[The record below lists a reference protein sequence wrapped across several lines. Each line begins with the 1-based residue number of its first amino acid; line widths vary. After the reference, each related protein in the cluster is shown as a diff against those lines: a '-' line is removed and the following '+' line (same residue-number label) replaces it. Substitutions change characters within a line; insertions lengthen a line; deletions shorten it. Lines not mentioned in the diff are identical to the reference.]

1 MQTAVSFDR
10 ASDDAASLPAPTAA
24 KTMAVLEALG
34 GSAAGLTQAEVV
46 QQTGCSV
53 NLVFRVLATLV
64 ALGYVRREAG
74 TRRYVLSGRLLE
86 SMQPRRADRSL
97 VTCSLPAMTWL
108 RDTSHETVQLMVRSG
123 EQGIVLEQ
131 VSGLEAVQV
140 MGRVGM
146 QIPLYSCAPGKAI
159 LAWLSREDVAEWLA
173 GIRLK
178 AFTKRT
184 LTTAAALEADL
195 ATVRGR
201 GYAIDRE
208 EGLLGIRCVAAPIL
222 DTWSQP
228 IAAITVMAPAK
239 RLPQKRMPEVGRWC
253 IAAAARITREWQA

>member
-10 ASDDAASLPAPTAA
+10 ASDDAVSLPAPTVA

-34 GSAAGLTQAEVV
+34 GSVTGLTQAEVV

-64 ALGYVRREAG
+64 ALGYV
-74 TRRYVLSGRLLE
+74 LSGRLLE
-86 SMQPRRADRSL
+86 SMQ
-97 VTCSLPAMTWL
+97 
-108 RDTSHETVQLMVRSG
+108 
-123 EQGIVLEQ
+123 
-131 VSGLEAVQV
+131 
-140 MGRVGM
+140 
-146 QIPLYSCAPGKAI
+146 IPLYSFAPGKAI

-173 GIRLK
+173 GIHLK

-184 LTTAAALEADL
+184 PTTAAALEADR